1 MASTDTI
8 SRLTPYIE
16 QLLEDDS
23 ARDNLRHG
31 ADKIRSA
38 YQRSQKRRVKVAK
51 DKKFRRQIES
61 ATRSL
66 AAGAGALAR
75 DSQKPKKRRSRT
87 LLVLLSF
94 GALGAG
100 IAIALNED
108 LRSLLPGSAAG
119 PEQSPDGSHS

>member
-31 ADKIRSA
+31 AGKLRNA
-38 YQRSQKRRVKVAK
+38 YQRSQKRRVRAAK
-51 DKKFRRQIES
+51 DKKLRRQLQS
-61 ATRSL
+61 ATQL
-66 AAGAGALAR
+66 LMAGAGALAE
-75 DSQKPKKRRSRT
+75 DVQKPKKRRGKA
-87 LLVLLSF
+87 LLALLIL

-108 LRSLLPGSAAG
+108 LRSSLLGSGTG
-119 PEQSPDGSHS
+119 PEQSSDESRP

>member
-23 ARDNLRHG
+23 ARDNLRQG
-31 ADKIRSA
+31 AAKLRSA
-38 YQRSQKRRVKVAK
+38 YRRSQKRRVKAAK
-51 DKKFRRQIES
+51 DKKLRAQIQS

-66 AAGAGALAR
+66 AAGALALAQ
-75 DSQKPKKRRSRT
+75 DTQKPKRRRGKILLALLT
-87 LLVLLSF
+87 L

-100 IAIALNED
+100 IAIALNQD
-108 LRSLLPGSAAG
+108 G
-119 PEQSPDGSHS
+119 PES